1 MPYSH
6 FIPVKRLA
14 GELILSQK
22 RKSLGTTLTTKE
34 FVFQRP
40 HISYHILLADVI
52 GMVPCIL
59 DHPWQP
65 ASKWPESSSSDLYY
79 KISVRDMHVITRH
92 DLHSTGPATLIFP
105 LNERFVHYIRTHTD
119 FMMLPGT

>member
-40 HISYHILLADVI
+40 HISYHILL
-52 GMVPCIL
+52 G
-59 DHPWQP
+59 QP